1 MKNLTLFF
9 VLICVNS
16 WLQSVTWHIK
26 LDGTGDFTTIQ
37 EGINASVNSD
47 TVLVY
52 PGTYYENLNMNEKNI
67 VLASLE
73 LITSDPQYIN
83 STIIDGQRLHSCIE
97 IQNITIG
104 VTIRGFSIRNGYGT
118 FYQTSAGGGI
128 LSQTVENTFIV
139 NGYYDL

>member
-1 MKNLTLFF
+1 MKPKLFLFF

-52 PGTYYENLNMNEKNI
+52 PCTYFENLDFNGKNI
-67 VLASLE
+67 TLCSQE
-73 LITSDPQYIN
+73 LTTGN
-83 STIIDGQRLHSCIE
+83 S
-97 IQNITIG
+97 
-104 VTIRGFSIRNGYGT
+104 
-118 FYQTSAGGGI
+118 
-128 LSQTVENTFIV
+128 
-139 NGYYDL
+139 